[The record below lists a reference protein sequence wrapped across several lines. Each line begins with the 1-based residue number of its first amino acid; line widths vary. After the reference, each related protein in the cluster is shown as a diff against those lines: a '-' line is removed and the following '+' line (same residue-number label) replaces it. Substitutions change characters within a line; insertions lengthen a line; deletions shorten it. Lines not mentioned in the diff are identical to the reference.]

1 MGTEEEVYGLLILS
15 VLWYGLVTL
24 ALFAAALVYNW
35 WINNSNEEVGREFV
49 HQSLLVVGGVLGTE
63 IMRAVRLVPIVWLI
77 SAQAFK
83 TYSGISVLV
92 FLGAYALDVILAYGV
107 TGAPMIAGN
116 LSRAKRRTIR
126 SKRKM
131 EDQMRNG

>member
-77 SAQAFK
+77 SAQAFAM
-83 TYSGISVLV
+83 YGGISVLV
-92 FLGAYALDVILAYGV
+92 FLGAYALDVMLSYGV
-107 TGAPMIAGN
+107 TGAPMIVGN
-116 LSRAKRRTIR
+116 LGRSRQRTIKSR
-126 SKRKM
+126 RKM
-131 EDQMRNG
+131 KEQMRDG

>member
-83 TYSGISVLV
+83 TYGGISVLV

>member
-92 FLGAYALDVILAYGV
+92 FLGAYALDVILA
-107 TGAPMIAGN
+107 
-116 LSRAKRRTIR
+116 
-126 SKRKM
+126 
-131 EDQMRNG
+131 